1 MTTYHELWLL
11 KVGNYRLVNT
21 IQDFEEYGLGD
32 FIIER
37 IEENKYKSEG
47 TLVMTSD
54 LYEHTVE
61 KMLIDSFIERYEQR
75 GGEYLKIVTRD
86 KCIYK
91 FKLEWIRK

>member
-1 MTTYHELWLL
+1 MTTYHELWLH

-37 IEENKYKSEG
+37 IQEDKYKDEG
-47 TLVMTSD
+47 TLPSD
-54 LYEHTVE
+54 LYDHTVE
-61 KMLIDSFIERYEQR
+61 KMLIDDFIERYEQR
-75 GGEYLKIVTRD
+75 GGEYSKVVTRNERV
-86 KCIYK
+86 YK